1 MQKTLPEKA
10 EVYAKQNYRRHI
22 WRKIVRVMA
31 CAVVFCITYALIL
44 PAITMEKNP
53 CDLEEHTHSES
64 CYEKVTPEGA
74 GTLTCTYESLGV
86 HVHTQDCYNSENVL
100 ICGQADY
107 LIHEHNDDCLDEN
120 GAIVCQLPEVSAH
133 VHTDACYRVVETE
146 PVQTDAVHIH
156 SDDCYGTEQGV
167 LICQLTETEGHTH
180 GQSCFTQGTLVC
192 QIPEQEGHTHGED
205 CSETVLVC
213 ELTVEPHVHGDSCYQ
228 QLTCEM
234 DHTHTEEC
242 TGTVQVC
249 DLTELAHIHTEGCYE
264 TRSLCD
270 LPETEGH
277 KHGTDCY
284 EWLLTCE
291 LSEEPAH
298 QHTDECYEMVS
309 VLICELEEGVTTTA
323 TTETQEVA
331 EPERE
336 LICTEPAAQVH
347 IHSEECFATEDAGED
362 TLTCTLP
369 EDENHTHS
377 TICYGTWELICGKE
391 EHTHDLVCQNDPEA
405 DVETEADWMAAF
417 ADVTLTGEWDED
429 LLSIARSQLGYQE
442 STRNYEV
449 MEDGET
455 IKGYTRYG
463 DWYGMP
469 YGDWC
474 AMFVSFCLN
483 YADIPRDAIPYEASC
498 PDWIEA
504 LQDTDYDLYRPAGE
518 YTPVPGDLVF
528 FDWEEDGISDH
539 VGIVA
544 EMIPA
549 TEEEPAK
556 IKTIEGNVDDQ
567 VAELEYDLNDSTI
580 LGYGQLP
587 EKPLVYCCGFLEHRH
602 DASCI
607 DENGELICGLD
618 EHIHTSDCGALTD
631 EEWRQ
636 VQQVIALID
645 EMPSSE
651 EIDVKLM
658 EYEASGDLAGQDVY
672 FEEVW
677 SQVCDVYDQYALLSD
692 KQKACVTNADKLM
705 ALEYMWGNQMM
716 TSTYATSYTT
726 EVSGYNM
733 EANNIYP
740 IDGFLGTEAAYRYD
754 GTTSGTYNS
763 AAKNILDKAN
773 VIYVDLPV
781 NANGERCSLG
791 NYLLGKNHANLLT
804 AGGVQG
810 PYGVDLNAEWCA
822 LRVEKAATEYP
833 GYIVQQVAYKDSD
846 VTRIGRLSVTTDAGF
861 ILLIRSSLIEKNDLY
876 IPGEGEAYLHLNKEL
891 LQKIK
896 GWTSFESD
904 PGYLPSNHSSNASYV
919 TLAYA
924 TLSPVA
930 KYDANGK
937 RIGDA
942 GARSDDMKVVDNIK
956 FKLFDYS
963 EYINKVDRTE
973 TDSDAVSTIHS
984 KYRALAK
991 YFYFRGGFESAG
1003 KDYGLDVARYTPNV
1017 NTVEQ
1022 DGAGH
1027 KLYDQDGYT
1036 VNHARVEPNLWN
1048 GYPILDFTKDAKG
1061 NAIAAPS
1068 GWETGE
1074 KLNARS
1080 LRFLFDQDYAY
1091 SYDWTDAHKIA
1102 TGAVTEYSPTNTILQ
1117 FDEDSYTYWYDSAQ
1131 NAVDYDK
1138 NAQKFRVRKYTE
1150 RTSITADWPF
1160 DDSAGSGDFL
1170 PFNYSNGIVNATYHS
1185 GSTAALNPVADSSFR
1200 MNDVNYWFGMS
1211 MEFSFIQ
1218 GKDGTVTYTN
1228 TSGERKTDPMVFEF
1242 SGDDDVWVFIDG
1254 VRVLDLGGTHGSVTG
1269 IIDFTTGKVTQKLT
1283 WGEDPNKSYPTTLKK
1298 CFDLAGKSPKGGW
1311 DDTGERFA
1319 DYSVHTLKFFYLER
1333 GTAVANCSIR
1343 FNLPNFDTPLVVGK
1357 TLNPADETV
1366 NSEVLEYLRGNT
1378 EYSYRA
1384 LETDKNGNILKDEDG
1399 NPVLF
1404 MKEGQKYTL
1413 VDHNQDTRLGTEMT
1427 VGKNGIFKLKH
1438 GQQAVF
1444 EDILGIAGYKN
1455 KYFVIEEILPESQT
1469 GHYNKVQYTIDADV
1483 GTMMGEADDTLEDFI
1498 GYYSPAI
1505 SAGEPQQ
1512 VQYTNVVDTETL
1524 SVLKITKA
1532 VTEASEFAEDQEFT
1546 VNVKLDGEYLAADTE
1561 YSIDGTEYTVGEN
1574 GAVTLKAG
1582 QTAEILVPVLAGTT
1596 YKVEEAAKESWVVT
1610 YRSVTTDKD
1619 GSETTASGNSGSFP
1633 LDGIVHVTVTNS
1645 TYQYRVPLTFTKKA
1659 MYSKDEEYDF
1669 SFSITQTDANGNA
1682 VDATPGI
1689 GLPSTED
1696 LTITAICQSVVSKEV
1711 FFTFDSTVPT
1721 GTYYFKLVEMD
1732 KASWIDDPSVYII
1745 GITTTETGASITSIT
1760 KDCVDYGAANNPAF
1774 VNYMERNVLVYKTVT
1789 GNFTQDE
1796 LTKPFVFT
1804 AVITLNG
1811 DPVIPKTI
1819 TLYNTETGEEIRK
1832 LEVAVGE
1839 DGTITFTLTHN
1850 QHVVIAGIPYGAKVT
1865 VTETKADGYTTTY
1878 TREENG
1884 NVIEKDVSG
1893 TTATDKSTTHTNNH
1907 YRFTNKGGYELPH
1920 TGGAGTSTYT
1930 MAGLVL
1936 MLFSMAYLLCRPKTR
1951 RREEF

>member
-1 MQKTLPEKA
+1 MQKILMQEAEK
-10 EVYAKQNYRRHI
+10 YAKQNHRRRI
-22 WRKIVRVMA
+22 WRKFVRVMA
-31 CAVVFCITYALIL
+31 CAVVFCTTYALIL
-44 PAITMEKNP
+44 PAITMEKTTCN
-53 CDLEEHTHSES
+53 LEEHTHGES
-64 CYEKVTPEGA
+64 CYKKVVSDTVT
-74 GTLTCTYESLGV
+74 TLACTYETLGV
-86 HVHTQDCYNSENVL
+86 HVHTQDCYNSEDVL

-120 GAIVCQLPEVSAH
+120 GAIVCQLPEVSTH
-133 VHTDACYRVVETE
+133 VHTDDCYRIVGTE
-146 PVQTDAVHIH
+146 PVATESVHTH
-156 SDDCYGTEQGV
+156 GDDCYGTERGE
-167 LICQLTETEGHTH
+167 LICQVAETEGHSH
-180 GQSCFTQGTLVC
+180 GENCFTLGNLVC
-192 QIPEQEGHTHGED
+192 QLTEQEGHTHG
-205 CSETVLVC
+205 T
-213 ELTVEPHVHGDSCYQ
+213 
-228 QLTCEM
+228 
-234 DHTHTEEC
+234 
-242 TGTVQVC
+242 
-249 DLTELAHIHTEGCYE
+249 ACYE
-264 TRSLCD
+264 S
-270 LPETEGH
+270 
-277 KHGTDCY
+277 
-284 EWLLTCE
+284 LLTCE

-298 QHTDECYEMVS
+298 QHTDACYEMLS
-309 VLICELEEGVTTTA
+309 VLICGLEDGAILTASTDTT
-323 TTETQEVA
+323 

-347 IHSEECFATEDAGED
+347 IHSEKCFATENAGED
-362 TLTCTLP
+362 TLTCTIP

-417 ADVTLTGEWDED
+417 ADVTLTGEWDAD

-449 MEDGET
+449 MEDGEI

-483 YADIPRDAIPYEASC
+483 YAQIPQDAIPYEANC
-498 PDWIEA
+498 PGWIEA
-504 LQDTDYDLYRPAGE
+504 LQNPDYDLYQPAGE
-518 YTPVPGDLVF
+518 YTPVPGDLIF
-528 FDWEEDGISDH
+528 FDWEEDGTADH
-539 VGIVA
+539 VGIVT
-544 EMIPA
+544 EIIPA

-556 IKTIEGNVDDQ
+556 IKTIEGNMGNQ
-567 VAELEYDLNDSTI
+567 VVERKYDLDDSMI

-587 EKPLVYCCGFLEHRH
+587 EKLPDYCCGIQEHSH
-602 DASCI
+602 DASCV
-607 DENGELICGLD
+607 DENGEHICGLE
-618 EHIHTSDCGALTD
+618 EHIHSQDCGTLTIA
-631 EEWRQ
+631 EQRQ

-645 EMPSSE
+645 EMPSAE
-651 EIDVKLM
+651 EIDAKLM
-658 EYEASGDLAGQDVY
+658 EYEDAGDLAGQDVY

-677 SQVCDVYDQYALLSD
+677 AQVCDVYDQYALLSD

-705 ALEYMWGNQMM
+705 ALEYMWGDQMM

-726 EVSGYNM
+726 EVSGYNL

-754 GTTSGTYNS
+754 GTTVGTYNT

-791 NYLLGKNHANLLT
+791 NYLLGKNHASLLT

-810 PYGVDLNAEWCA
+810 TYGVDLNAEWCA

-919 TLAYA
+919 PLAYA

-942 GARSDDMKVVDNIK
+942 GARDDDMEVVDNIK

-963 EYINKVDRTE
+963 KYINKTSKS
-973 TDSDAVSTIHS
+973 DSDSTVKGEIHES
-984 KYRALAK
+984 YRALAK
-991 YFYFRGGFESAG
+991 YFYFRGGFESDR
-1003 KDYGLDVARYTPNV
+1003 DYSLDVAKYTPNV
-1017 NTVEQ
+1017 NTIEQ
-1022 DGAGH
+1022 DGGGH
-1027 KLYDQDGYT
+1027 EHYDQDGYT
-1036 VNHARVEPNLWN
+1036 LYHARVEPNLWN
-1048 GYPILDFTKDAKG
+1048 GYPILDFTVDAKG
-1061 NAIAAPS
+1061 NPISAPS
-1068 GWETGE
+1068 GWGTGQMM
-1074 KLNARS
+1074 NPRS

-1091 SYDWTDAHKIA
+1091 SYEWTDSHKVA
-1102 TGAVTEYSPTNTILQ
+1102 TGAVTEYAPQNTILQ
-1117 FDEDSYTYWYDSAQ
+1117 FNPNTYTYWYDSAQ
-1131 NAVDYDK
+1131 NAVDYDIDE
-1138 NAQKFRVRKYTE
+1138 QLFRVRKYTE

-1185 GSTAALNPVADSSFR
+1185 GSQPGVKPVADSSFR

-1228 TSGERKTDPMVFEF
+1228 SSGERKTDPMVFEF

-1254 VRVLDLGGTHGSVTG
+1254 VRILDLGGTHGSVTG

-1283 WGEDPNKSYPTTLKK
+1283 WGEDPNKSYPTTLKE
-1298 CFDLAGKSPKGGW
+1298 CFALAGKTPKGGW

-1378 EYSYRA
+1378 EYSYRV
-1384 LETDKNGNILKDEDG
+1384 LEANTDGTVKTDESG
-1399 NPVLF
+1399 NPILF
-1404 MKEGQKYTL
+1404 IKGGQKYTL
-1413 VDHNQDTRLGTEMT
+1413 VDHENPQRLGVTMT
-1427 VGKNGIFKLKH
+1427 VGENGIFKLKH

-1444 EDILGIAGYKN
+1444 EDILGIAGYED

-1469 GHYNKVQYTIDADV
+1469 GHYNKVQYTIDADI
-1483 GTMMGEADDTLEDFI
+1483 GTMMGKEDDTLEDFM
-1498 GYYSPAI
+1498 GYYSPAL
-1505 SAGEPQQ
+1505 SSGEPKQI
-1512 VQYTNVVDTETL
+1512 QYVNTVKTDSM
-1524 SVLKITKA
+1524 SVLRITKA
-1532 VTEASEFAEDQEFT
+1532 VTEDSGFDAEQEFT
-1546 VNVKLDGEYLAADTE
+1546 VNVKLDGEYLAADTK

-1596 YKVEEAAKESWVVT
+1596 FEVVEAAEDTWVVT
-1610 YRSVTTDKD
+1610 YQSVTTDKD
-1619 GSETTASGNSGSFP
+1619 GSETTASGNGSFP
-1633 LDGIVHVTVTNS
+1633 MDGIVHVTVTNS
-1645 TYQYRVPLTFTKKA
+1645 TYQYRLPLTFTKKA
-1659 MYSKDEEYDF
+1659 MYSKDKEYDF
-1669 SFSITQTDANGNA
+1669 SFSITQTDADGNA
-1682 VDATPGI
+1682 VDPTPGI
-1689 GLPSTED
+1689 GLPSAED

-1760 KDCVDYGAANNPAF
+1760 KDGVDYGATNNPAF

-1789 GNFTQDE
+1789 GNYTQEE
-1796 LTKPFVFT
+1796 LTKPFTFT

-1811 DPVIPKTI
+1811 DPVTPKTI

-1839 DGTITFTLTHN
+1839 NGTITFTLTHN

-1878 TREENG
+1878 TREENE
-1884 NVIEKDVSG
+1884 NVIDKDVSG
-1893 TTATDKSTTHTNNH
+1893 ITATDESTTHTNNH

-1920 TGGAGTSTYT
+1920 TGGAGTTTYT

-1936 MLFSMAYLLCRPKTR
+1936 MLFSMAYLMYRPKAR
-1951 RREEF
+1951 RREEFKSS